1 MPKPLSSNQC
11 NQSYYVRTTTKNKA
25 AKNCIVTLK
34 KRATTTIKLAII
46 HDGPWRH
53 LMEVLAA
60 LVAKSSTVVDAT
72 SKLTCDTRKM

>member
-1 MPKPLSSNQC
+1 MM
-11 NQSYYVRTTTKNKA
+11 YNKENTA
-25 AKNCIVTLK
+25 TKNCIVTLK
-34 KRATTTIKLAII
+34 YQATTTIKLAII